1 VRSRAALAV
10 ILVTLTAAA
19 RAQDQ
24 PRWPSDAEQRYN
36 AATRLMQ
43 QGRLREA
50 QPIFREVA
58 DWPSGGPFREREKAL
73 FMSAKLLDDV
83 DDDGAR
89 AAYEEFLR
97 RFPKAGIAQVARER
111 LDVLAHDRPED
122 RALVAALKKG
132 YDDLRNARGAL
143 LRGEIDEARPLCLGV
158 IASVGA
164 ALEKAPD
171 HPHAARAAN
180 LIGEAELYLRR
191 DSSAA
196 HRFGQA
202 LALADREIARTS
214 SPSAKGDADAA
225 RDGLARARGEVS
237 DEFLEETGRY
247 VVRGRVAIGAEVVLA
262 LLAAASLGAR
272 PWRRATRSTARL
284 GAIGFAGTIAL
295 AVGGALAARFVPGI
309 AGDQER
315 PIAPWEGS
323 ILALPALAGAAVS
336 LSIVSGLGS
345 RRALLAGLAGA
356 LAVLAAS
363 VVVVH
368 RLDLMVVFGL

>member
-1 VRSRAALAV
+1 VKSRAALAV
-10 ILVTLTAAA
+10 MLVTLTAAA
-19 RAQDQ
+19 RAQDP

-36 AATRLMQ
+36 TATRLMQ

-83 DDDGAR
+83 DDGGAR

-97 RFPKAGIAQVARER
+97 RFPTAGVAQVARER
-111 LDVLAHDRPED
+111 LDVLAHDRLED
-122 RALVAALKKG
+122 LALVAALKKG
-132 YDDLRNARGAL
+132 YEDLGNARAAL
-143 LRGEIDEARPLCLGV
+143 LRHDTDEARPLCLEA
-158 IASVGA
+158 IATVGA
-164 ALEKAPD
+164 ALDKAPD
-171 HPHAARAAN
+171 HPYAARAAN

-196 HRFGQA
+196 HRFRQA
-202 LALADREIARTS
+202 LALAEREIARTS

-225 RDGLARARGEVS
+225 RDGLARARGEVA
-237 DEFLEETGRY
+237 DEFREETERY
-247 VVRGRVAIGAEVVLA
+247 VVRGRVAIGAEVLLA
-262 LLAAASLGAR
+262 LLTTASLGAR
-272 PWRRATRSTARL
+272 PWRRATRATARL
-284 GAIGFAGTIAL
+284 GLIGLAGTIAL

-315 PIAPWEGS
+315 PIAPWEGA
-323 ILALPALAGAAVS
+323 ILAGPALVGAVVS
-336 LSIVSGLGS
+336 LSIVTGLGS

-356 LAVLAAS
+356 LAVLAAA
-363 VVVVH
+363 VVVIH
-368 RLDLMVVFGL
+368 RLDLMVVLGL